1 MTAVKRRS
9 RYDVGPDDP
18 VPAAAPSPLPPIAVP
33 WESPAEANEARTLL
47 VSARSELERLVQAEL
62 QRLEATFGQKAE
74 HVARKLQRTRQE
86 IERLEQETQA
96 MRANKYDELVAKLRD
111 RVNAL

>member
-1 MTAVKRRS
+1 MTTAKRRS

-18 VPAAAPSPLPPIAVP
+18 VPASAPPAAPIPGP
-33 WESPAEANEARTLL
+33 WDTPSEAQEARALL
-47 VSARSELERLVQAEL
+47 ESTRVELERLVQTEL
-62 QRLEATFGQKAE
+62 RRLEATLGEKAE
-74 HVARKLQRTRQE
+74 QVAVKLQRTRQE
-86 IERLEQETQA
+86 IDRLEQETQA